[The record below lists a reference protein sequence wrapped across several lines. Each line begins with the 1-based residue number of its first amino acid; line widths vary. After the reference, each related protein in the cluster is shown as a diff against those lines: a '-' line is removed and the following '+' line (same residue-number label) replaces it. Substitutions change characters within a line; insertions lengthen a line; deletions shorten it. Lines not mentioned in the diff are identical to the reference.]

1 MSLCLSP
8 ATFPKC
14 LCCSLS
20 YLARPTTTSLAVS
33 QFVATIHEHYAKIIS
48 TGLFLALDV
57 YRSKFSATSPYIVGT
72 YRDNEK
78 FLWVSAGIWAVRTL
92 STFPFFLHS
101 PWTQFA
107 EISNLHTHLTLRN
120 LRPANTRKRAI
131 PYGYGFSLVSCP
143 NYFFEAVAW
152 GVICVMTGSVAGTSF
167 AACSLCSPPPPTLG
181 SCSLRCSF
189 PAPFLHFRFGSEKIH

>member
-1 MSLCLSP
+1 MGLCRNMGRAYSLHLS
-8 ATFPKC
+8 
-14 LCCSLS
+14 
-20 YLARPTTTSLAVS
+20 
-33 QFVATIHEHYAKIIS
+33 
-48 TGLFLALDV
+48 
-57 YRSKFSATSPYIVGT
+57 
-72 YRDNEK
+72 
-78 FLWVSAGIWAVRTL
+78 
-92 STFPFFLHS
+92 FFLHS

-167 AACSLCSPPPPTLG
+167 AACSLCSSPSSPRLMFSTLFIL
-181 SCSLRCSF
+181 CSL
-189 PAPFLHFRFGSEKIH
+189 APLSLQLRTDSLMVVAIPSIRVHWPCCWTDGALGHQET

>member
-1 MSLCLSP
+1 MGLRRNMGR
-8 ATFPKC
+8 A
-14 LCCSLS
+14 CSL
-20 YLARPTTTSLAVS
+20 
-33 QFVATIHEHYAKIIS
+33 H
-48 TGLFLALDV
+48 
-57 YRSKFSATSPYIVGT
+57 
-72 YRDNEK
+72 
-78 FLWVSAGIWAVRTL
+78 L
-92 STFPFFLHS
+92 SFFLHS

-167 AACSLCSPPPPTLG
+167 AASSLCSSPSSPRLMFSTLFIL
-181 SCSLRCSF
+181 CSL
-189 PAPFLHFRFGSEKIH
+189 APFSLRLGIDSLMMVVFSSIRVHRPRCWTDGALGYQET

>member
-1 MSLCLSP
+1 MGLCRNMGRAYSLH
-8 ATFPKC
+8 
-14 LCCSLS
+14 
-20 YLARPTTTSLAVS
+20 LA
-33 QFVATIHEHYAKIIS
+33 
-48 TGLFLALDV
+48 
-57 YRSKFSATSPYIVGT
+57 
-72 YRDNEK
+72 
-78 FLWVSAGIWAVRTL
+78 
-92 STFPFFLHS
+92 FFLHS

-167 AACSLCSPPPPTLG
+167 AACSLCFPPLLPSVYVLYALHSLLPCSVIAQLETDLLMVLVIPSIRVHRSRCWTDGALG
-181 SCSLRCSF
+181 Y
-189 PAPFLHFRFGSEKIH
+189 